1 MRPPFRPG
9 RAGRSGNRDGLFMPT
24 ALVPCMPTCPD
35 CGDDTTKRLAVL
47 EPSELTDDRDYC
59 LTCETYV
66 DDDARRP
73 ATGE

>member
-1 MRPPFRPG
+1 
-9 RAGRSGNRDGLFMPT
+9 MPT